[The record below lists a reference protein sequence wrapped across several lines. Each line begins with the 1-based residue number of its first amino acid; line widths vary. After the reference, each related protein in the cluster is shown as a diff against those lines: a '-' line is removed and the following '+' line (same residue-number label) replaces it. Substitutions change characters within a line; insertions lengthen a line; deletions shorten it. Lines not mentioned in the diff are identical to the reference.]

1 MLRLIYAGLF
11 TLVTLPSIAN
21 AEIYKWKDGNVWRY
35 SDLPPKGQAYE
46 PLKAKKPGNGTVVDA
61 AKPDAKK
68 PMDGEGKTAE
78 QKQSERKVREKACAM
93 AKENL
98 QKLKTSG
105 IVYKENAQGEREY
118 LDEAGMKAET
128 TAAEKEVAATCK

>member
-1 MLRLIYAGLF
+1 MKSTLLIAILF
-11 TLVTLPSIAN
+11 LLPVSVN

-46 PLKAKKPGNGTVVDA
+46 PLKAKKPGNGTVIDA
-61 AKPDAKK
+61 AKPEAKK

-98 QKLKTSG
+98 QKLKTSDM
-105 IVYKENAQGEREY
+105 VYKENAQGEREY

-128 TAAEKEVAATCK
+128 IAAEKEVAATCK